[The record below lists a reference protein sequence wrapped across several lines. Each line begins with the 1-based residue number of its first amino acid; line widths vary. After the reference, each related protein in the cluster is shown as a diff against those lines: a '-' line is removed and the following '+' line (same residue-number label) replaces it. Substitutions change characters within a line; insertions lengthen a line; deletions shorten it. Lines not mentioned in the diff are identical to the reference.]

1 MYPVSPITL
10 PSSLACARNGELP
23 SSALTPIGTGGRL
36 EHTAARAWAAL
47 YIAGMADGVGPFTW
61 TPGGTYRTLSMQQ
74 TAFADRW
81 SPVPQPGTL
90 APVTTFYNGGTY
102 YLRTY
107 QDSRGQWRYV
117 ARTARPGTSNHGL
130 GISVDIALGASQ
142 ADADPITPALPW
154 LVRNAASLGW
164 SWEAATKTAQ
174 EPWHLHYF
182 AGDAIPQRVLDIEAF
197 FAGLPK

>member
-10 PSSLACARNGELP
+10 PASLACVRNGELP
-23 SSALTPIGTGGRL
+23 SSALTTIGTGGRL

-47 YIAGMADGVGPFTW
+47 FIAGQADGVGPFTW
-61 TPGGTYRTLSMQQ
+61 TPGGTYRPLSGQVSG
-74 TAFADRW
+74 FAERW
-81 SPVPQPGTL
+81 SSVPQQGLP
-90 APVTTFYNGGTY
+90 PVTAFYNGGTY

-117 ARTARPGTSNHGL
+117 ARSAIPGTSDHGL
-130 GISVDIALGASQ
+130 GIAVDIALGDSQ
-142 ADADPITPALPW
+142 AEAQPITPALPW

-164 SWEAATKTAQ
+164 SWEAATRTPQ
-174 EPWHLHYF
+174 EPWHLRYF

-197 FAGLPK
+197 FAGLK